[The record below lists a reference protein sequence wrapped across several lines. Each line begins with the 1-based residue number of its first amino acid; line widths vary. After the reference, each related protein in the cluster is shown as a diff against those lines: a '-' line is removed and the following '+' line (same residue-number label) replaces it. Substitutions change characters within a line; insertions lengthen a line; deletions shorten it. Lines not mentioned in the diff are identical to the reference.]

1 MFVSGEV
8 ILLPVLFGSA
18 MGVRGSVVQLSGF
31 LVILVMR
38 SVVISSRH
46 NQRAAIW
53 PDFVCASLASL

>member
-18 MGVRGSVVQLSGF
+18 MGVRGSVIQLSGF

-38 SVVISSRH
+38 SVVVASGH
-46 NQRAAIW
+46 N
-53 PDFVCASLASL
+53 